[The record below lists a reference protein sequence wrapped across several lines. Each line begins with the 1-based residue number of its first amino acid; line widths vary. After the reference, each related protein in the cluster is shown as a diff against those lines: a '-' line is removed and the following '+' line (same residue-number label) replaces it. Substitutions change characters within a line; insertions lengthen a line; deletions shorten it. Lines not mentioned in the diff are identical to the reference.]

1 MGDSGDSD
9 LGVVDV
15 AIMKDKL
22 TLLLAAL
29 FTAFVFMLIGAV
41 LMSHYLRKPEIVEP
55 KKVFYSVHYPDAK
68 GWRPMPFTDRDRI
81 SRIKGVRVAEFPTL
95 YYVLIFPDG
104 EVKDGGIEH
113 MQWYRK

>member
-1 MGDSGDSD
+1 MNHLVG
-9 LGVVDV
+9 V

-41 LMSHYLRKPEIVEP
+41 LMSHYLRKPEIVDP
-55 KKVFYSVHYPDAK
+55 KKVFYTVHYPDTK

-81 SRIKGVRVAEFPTL
+81 SKIKGVEVREFPTL
-95 YYVLIFPDG
+95 YYVNYFPDRS
-104 EVKDGGIEH
+104 VKDGTIEE
-113 MQWYRK
+113 QTWYRVRK